1 MINTALT
8 LGVFGRLGILLCL
21 SLVVSSCGFNLQGQS
36 YSSFPTHLN
45 IYVDDPLLESVV
57 SENLAQHD
65 VALNTLESV
74 VEADVSSLISELT
87 QVPMQV
93 PMQTPLQA
101 PVLQLTRTL
110 KNRAELIL
118 DNNGDALIWRY
129 TLSTHY
135 LFLAQGVQPDST
147 TNLAIE
153 ASVPFSVSTDVD
165 VSGANATINA
175 RIEADSWALL
185 YQQLGTR
192 ITRQLSFE

>member
-21 SLVVSSCGFNLQGQS
+21 SLVMTGCGFNLQGQS

-57 SENLAQHD
+57 SQNLAQHD
-65 VALNTLESV
+65 VVLNTLDSV
-74 VEADVSSLISELT
+74 VEADVSPLISEFT
-87 QVPMQV
+87 QVS
-93 PMQTPLQA
+93 LQA

-135 LFLAQGVQPDST
+135 LFLAQGMQPDST
-147 TNLAIE
+147 QNLAVE
-153 ASVPFSVSTDVD
+153 ASLPLSVSTDVD
-165 VSGANATINA
+165 VSGAHATINA

-192 ITRQLSFE
+192 ITYQLSFE

>member
-45 IYVDDPLLESVV
+45 MYVDDPLLESVV

-74 VEADVSSLISELT
+74 VEADVSTLISELT
-87 QVPMQV
+87 QV
-93 PMQTPLQA
+93 PLQA

-129 TLSTHY
+129 TLSTRY
-135 LFLAQGVQPDST
+135 LFLAQGVQPDLT
-147 TNLAIE
+147 TNLATE

>member
-8 LGVFGRLGILLCL
+8 LSVFGRLGILLCL
-21 SLVVSSCGFNLQGQS
+21 SLVMTSCGFNLQGQS

-57 SENLAQHD
+57 SEILARHD

-74 VEADVSSLISELT
+74 VEADVSPLISELT
-87 QVPMQV
+87 H
-93 PMQTPLQA
+93 TPLQA

-135 LFLAQGVQPDST
+135 LLLAQGVQPDST
-147 TNLAIE
+147 TNLAAA
-153 ASVPFSVSTDVD
+153 ASLPLSVSTDVD
-165 VSGANATINA
+165 VSGAHATINA

-192 ITRQLSFE
+192 ITHQLSFE

>member
-45 IYVDDPLLESVV
+45 IYVDDPLLKSVV

-87 QVPMQV
+87 QV

-129 TLSTHY
+129 TLSTRY

-147 TNLAIE
+147 TNLATE

>member
-8 LGVFGRLGILLCL
+8 LSVFGRLGILLCL
-21 SLVVSSCGFNLQGQS
+21 SLVMTSCGFNLQGQS

-57 SENLAQHD
+57 SEILARHD

-74 VEADVSSLISELT
+74 VEADVSPLISELT
-87 QVPMQV
+87 
-93 PMQTPLQA
+93 QA

-129 TLSTHY
+129 TLSTRY
-135 LFLAQGVQPDST
+135 LFLAQGVR
-147 TNLAIE
+147 NI
-153 ASVPFSVSTDVD
+153 
-165 VSGANATINA
+165 
-175 RIEADSWALL
+175 ADDN
-185 YQQLGTR
+185 
-192 ITRQLSFE
+192 

>member
-1 MINTALT
+1 MINAAIT

-21 SLVVSSCGFNLQGQS
+21 SLVMTSCGFNLQGQS

-65 VALNTLESV
+65 VTLNTLESV
-74 VEADVSSLISELT
+74 VESDASPLISELT
-87 QVPMQV
+87 QLPIQV
-93 PMQTPLQA
+93 PLQA

-147 TNLAIE
+147 KNLVTA
-153 ASVPFSVSTDVD
+153 ASLPLSVSTDVD
-165 VSGANATINA
+165 VSGAHATINT

-185 YQQLGTR
+185 YEQLGTR

>member
-1 MINTALT
+1 MINIALT

-21 SLVVSSCGFNLQGQS
+21 SLVMTSCGFNLQGQS

-65 VALNTLESV
+65 VALNTLPSV
-74 VEADVSSLISELT
+74 VEADVSPLISELT
-87 QVPMQV
+87 KTPI
-93 PMQTPLQA
+93 QTPIQA

-147 TNLAIE
+147 TNLA
-153 ASVPFSVSTDVD
+153 ATVSAPLSVSTDVD
-165 VSGANATINA
+165 VSGAHATINA
-175 RIEADSWALL
+175 RIEAVSWALL
-185 YQQLGTR
+185 YQQLGAR
-192 ITRQLSFE
+192 ITHQLSFE

>member
-21 SLVVSSCGFNLQGQS
+21 SLVMTSCGFNLQGQS

-57 SENLAQHD
+57 SQNLAQHD
-65 VALNTLESV
+65 VVLNTLDSV
-74 VEADVSSLISELT
+74 VEADVSPLISEFT
-87 QVPMQV
+87 QVS
-93 PMQTPLQA
+93 LQA

-135 LFLAQGVQPDST
+135 LFLAQGIQPDST
-147 TNLAIE
+147 KNLAVE
-153 ASVPFSVSTDVD
+153 ASLPLSVSTDVD
-165 VSGANATINA
+165 VSGAHATINA

-192 ITRQLSFE
+192 ITYQLSFE

>member
-1 MINTALT
+1 MINAAIT

-21 SLVVSSCGFNLQGQS
+21 SLVMTSCGFNLQGQS

-65 VALNTLESV
+65 VTLNTLESV
-74 VEADVSSLISELT
+74 VESDASPLISELT
-87 QVPMQV
+87 QLPI
-93 PMQTPLQA
+93 QTPLQA

-147 TNLAIE
+147 KNLVTA
-153 ASVPFSVSTDVD
+153 ASLPLSVSTDVD
-165 VSGANATINA
+165 VSGAHATINT

-185 YQQLGTR
+185 YEQLGTR

>member
-21 SLVVSSCGFNLQGQS
+21 SLVMTSCGFNLQGQS

-57 SENLAQHD
+57 SQNLAQHD
-65 VALNTLESV
+65 VVLNTLDSV
-74 VEADVSSLISELT
+74 VEADVSPLISEFT
-87 QVPMQV
+87 QVS
-93 PMQTPLQA
+93 LRA

-135 LFLAQGVQPDST
+135 LFLAQGIQPDST
-147 TNLAIE
+147 KNLAVE
-153 ASVPFSVSTDVD
+153 ASLPLSVSTDVD
-165 VSGANATINA
+165 VSGAHATINA

-192 ITRQLSFE
+192 ITYQLSFE

>member
-45 IYVDDPLLESVV
+45 IYVDDPLLKSVV

-65 VALNTLESV
+65 VALSTLESV
-74 VEADVSSLISELT
+74 VGADVSPLISELT
-87 QVPMQV
+87 QV
-93 PMQTPLQA
+93 

-129 TLSTHY
+129 TLSTRY
-135 LFLAQGVQPDST
+135 LFLAQGVPPDST
-147 TNLAIE
+147 TNLATE

>member
-1 MINTALT
+1 
-8 LGVFGRLGILLCL
+8 
-21 SLVVSSCGFNLQGQS
+21 
-36 YSSFPTHLN
+36 
-45 IYVDDPLLESVV
+45 
-57 SENLAQHD
+57 
-65 VALNTLESV
+65 
-74 VEADVSSLISELT
+74 
-87 QVPMQV
+87 
-93 PMQTPLQA
+93 MQTPLQA

-129 TLSTHY
+129 TLSTRY

-147 TNLAIE
+147 TNLATA

-165 VSGANATINA
+165 LSGAHATINA

>member
-1 MINTALT
+1 MT
-8 LGVFGRLGILLCL
+8 G
-21 SLVVSSCGFNLQGQS
+21 CGFNLQGQS

-57 SENLAQHD
+57 SQNLAQHD
-65 VALNTLESV
+65 VVLNTLDSV
-74 VEADVSSLISELT
+74 VEADVSPLISEFT
-87 QVPMQV
+87 QVS
-93 PMQTPLQA
+93 LQA

-135 LFLAQGVQPDST
+135 LFLAQGMQPDST
-147 TNLAIE
+147 QNLAVE
-153 ASVPFSVSTDVD
+153 ASLPLSVSTDVD
-165 VSGANATINA
+165 VSGAHATINA

-192 ITRQLSFE
+192 ITYQLSFE

>member
-45 IYVDDPLLESVV
+45 IYVDDPLLKSVV

-74 VEADVSSLISELT
+74 VESVVEADVSSLTSEFT
-87 QVPMQV
+87 QV
-93 PMQTPLQA
+93 

-129 TLSTHY
+129 TLSTRY
-135 LFLAQGVQPDST
+135 LFLAQGVPPDST
-147 TNLAIE
+147 TNLATE

>member
-1 MINTALT
+1 MINAAIT

-21 SLVVSSCGFNLQGQS
+21 SLVMTSCGFKLQGQS

-65 VALNTLESV
+65 VTLNTLESV
-74 VEADVSSLISELT
+74 VESDASPLISELT
-87 QVPMQV
+87 QLPIQV
-93 PMQTPLQA
+93 PLQA

-147 TNLAIE
+147 KNLVTA
-153 ASVPFSVSTDVD
+153 ASLPLSVSTDVD
-165 VSGANATINA
+165 VSGAHATINT

>member
-65 VALNTLESV
+65 VAMNTLESV
-74 VEADVSSLISELT
+74 VEADVSPFISKLT
-87 QVPMQV
+87 QV
-93 PMQTPLQA
+93 PMQTPLHA

-129 TLSTHY
+129 TLSTRY

-147 TNLAIE
+147 TNLATE

>member
-21 SLVVSSCGFNLQGQS
+21 SLVMTSCGFNLQGQS

-57 SENLAQHD
+57 SQNLAQHD
-65 VALNTLESV
+65 VVLNTLDSV
-74 VEADVSSLISELT
+74 VEADVSPLISEFT
-87 QVPMQV
+87 QVS
-93 PMQTPLQA
+93 LRA

-135 LFLAQGVQPDST
+135 LFLAQGMQPDST
-147 TNLAIE
+147 QNLAVE
-153 ASVPFSVSTDVD
+153 ASLPLSVSTDVD
-165 VSGANATINA
+165 VSGAHATINA

-192 ITRQLSFE
+192 ITYQLSFE

>member
-74 VEADVSSLISELT
+74 VEADVSPLISELT
-87 QVPMQV
+87 Q
-93 PMQTPLQA
+93 TPLQG

-129 TLSTHY
+129 TLSTRY

-147 TNLAIE
+147 TNLATA

-165 VSGANATINA
+165 VSGAHATINA

>member
-21 SLVVSSCGFNLQGQS
+21 SLVMTGCGFNLQGQS

-57 SENLAQHD
+57 SQNLAQHD
-65 VALNTLESV
+65 VVLNTLDSV
-74 VEADVSSLISELT
+74 VEADVSPLISEFT
-87 QVPMQV
+87 QVS
-93 PMQTPLQA
+93 LRA

-135 LFLAQGVQPDST
+135 LFLAQGMQPDST
-147 TNLAIE
+147 QNLAVE
-153 ASVPFSVSTDVD
+153 ASLPLSVSTDVD
-165 VSGANATINA
+165 VSGAHATINA

-192 ITRQLSFE
+192 ITYQLSFE